1 MIASLMYLVNFQLRK
16 IDRKTELFRDLERS
30 QEEDRDPVAQRNAED
45 MYDKILD
52 IMMTSIKDNY
62 GQDEINFALD
72 MVNLDLELLK
82 DQSDFEM
89 LIKEKQEL
97 ERRLK
102 EGLKQRAEE
111 QLRA

>member
-1 MIASLMYLVNFQLRK
+1 
-16 IDRKTELFRDLERS
+16 
-30 QEEDRDPVAQRNAED
+30 

-82 DQSDFEM
+82 D
-89 LIKEKQEL
+89 
-97 ERRLK
+97 
-102 EGLKQRAEE
+102 
-111 QLRA
+111 